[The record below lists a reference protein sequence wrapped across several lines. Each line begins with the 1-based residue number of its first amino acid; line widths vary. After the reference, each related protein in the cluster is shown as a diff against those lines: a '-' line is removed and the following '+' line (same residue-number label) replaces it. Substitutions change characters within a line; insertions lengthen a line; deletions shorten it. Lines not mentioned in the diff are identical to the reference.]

1 VWESGGG
8 LVVCEDGE
16 AEAAHGSS
24 LSRTRGPQRAR
35 SELAS
40 DWLDG
45 VALCEAVK
53 GFEEDETT
61 IEMTILGL
69 QSHQSQSTIFL
80 LGGSDM
86 VD

>member
-1 VWESGGG
+1 MERQRQ
-8 LVVCEDGE
+8 LMVVR
-16 AEAAHGSS
+16 
-24 LSRTRGPQRAR
+24 SRALAGPQRAR

-69 QSHQSQSTIFL
+69 QSHQSHQSQWTIFL
-80 LGGSDM
+80 LGGGHM

>member
-1 VWESGGG
+1 VDWWYARMERQRQ
-8 LVVCEDGE
+8 LMV
-16 AEAAHGSS
+16 
-24 LSRTRGPQRAR
+24 LRSRALAGPQRAR

-45 VALCEAVK
+45 VTLCEAVK

-69 QSHQSQSTIFL
+69 QSHQSQWTGFL
-80 LGGSDM
+80 LGGGDM